1 MTNFNELVSI
11 ILKMLVDG
19 SETHEIF
26 EKLSTFG
33 LSDEEIDKIYNA
45 TVEMIAAGS
54 DSTEIV
60 FSESYN
66 RQRRIFLEDE
76 VDTLKAVPGLLQSYL
91 WGEIEEADFERTL
104 SDLSSFDE

>member
-26 EKLSTFG
+26 EKLSNFG

-45 TVEMIAAGS
+45 TVEMIASGS
-54 DSTEIV
+54 DSTEII
-60 FSESYN
+60 FDENYN
-66 RQRRIFLEDE
+66 RRRRIFIEDE
-76 VDTLKAVPGLLQSYL
+76 VETLKSVPGLLQSFL
-91 WGEIEEADFERTL
+91 WGDIEEADFERTL

>member
-1 MTNFNELVSI
+1 MTDFNELVSI

-33 LSDEEIDKIYNA
+33 LSDEEIDRIYNA
-45 TVEMIAAGS
+45 TVEMIASGS
-54 DSTEIV
+54 DSTEII
-60 FSESYN
+60 FSKNYN

-76 VDTLKAVPGLLQSYL
+76 VVTLKAVPELLHSYL
-91 WGEIEEADFERTL
+91 WGDIEEADFERTL
-104 SDLSSFDE
+104 SDLGSFDE

>member
-1 MTNFNELVSI
+1 MTDFNELVSI

-26 EKLSTFG
+26 EKLSNFG

-45 TVEMIAAGS
+45 TVEMIASGS
-54 DSTEIV
+54 DSTEII
-60 FSESYN
+60 FNENYN
-66 RQRRIFLEDE
+66 RRRRIFIEDE
-76 VDTLKAVPGLLQSYL
+76 VETLKSVPGLLQSYL
-91 WGEIEEADFERTL
+91 WGDIEEADFERTL

>member
-1 MTNFNELVSI
+1 MTDFNELISI

-45 TVEMIAAGS
+45 TVEMITSGS
-54 DSTEIV
+54 DSTEII
-60 FSESYN
+60 FSENYN

-76 VDTLKAVPGLLQSYL
+76 VDTLKAVPELLHSYL
-91 WGEIEEADFERTL
+91 WGDIESSDFERTL
-104 SDLSSFDE
+104 SDLGSYDE